1 MSDLLSQYQ
10 SLTPTIEGCSK
21 ADLTNLAIKQANEII
36 ENGSSEIAY
45 AAFTKMEHLIAETK
59 KRIKE
64 DAFNEVFKGN
74 DSAFGVK
81 MAVMA
86 STRYDYSGCGDKEL
100 EGLEAKAKEY
110 ADKVSDKKNFLKGLK
125 SSMVTIIEDT
135 GETFKIF
142 PPLKLVT
149 DAIKTKF

>member
-1 MSDLLSQYQ
+1 MSNLLAQYQ

-21 ADLTNLAIKQANEII
+21 ADLTNLAKVQADEII

-45 AAFTKMEHLIAETK
+45 AGFTKMEHLIDETK

-86 STRYDYSGCGDKEL
+86 ATRYDYSECGDKEL
-100 EGLEAKAKEY
+100 EGLEAQAKEC
-110 ADKVSDKKNFLKGLK
+110 AEQISDRKNFLKGLK
-125 SSMVTIIEDT
+125 SSIVTVNEET
-135 GETFKIF
+135 GETSKIF
-142 PPLKLVT
+142 PPVKLVT

>member
-1 MSDLLSQYQ
+1 MSDLLAQYQ
-10 SLTPTIEGCSK
+10 SLTPTIQGCSK
-21 ADLTNLAIKQANEII
+21 ADLTNLAEKQANEIL

-45 AAFTKMEHLIAETK
+45 AAFTKIEHLITETK

-64 DAFNEVFKGN
+64 DAFNEVSKGN

-86 STRYDYSGCGDKEL
+86 ATRYDYSGCADEEL
-100 EGLEAKAKEY
+100 EYYEAEAKECAKLI
-110 ADKVSDKKNFLKGLK
+110 SDRKDFLKALK
-125 SSMVTIIEDT
+125 SSIVTVSEST
-135 GETFKIF
+135 GETSKTF

-149 DAIKTKF
+149 DTIKTKF

>member
-1 MSDLLSQYQ
+1 MSDLLAQYQ

-45 AAFTKMEHLIAETK
+45 AAFTKMEHLIDETK
-59 KRIKE
+59 ERIKE
-64 DAFNEVFKGN
+64 DAFNEVSKGN

-81 MAVMA
+81 MLLMA
-86 STRYDYSGCGDKEL
+86 ATRYDYSECGDKEL
-100 EGLEAKAKEY
+100 EGLEAKAKEC
-110 ADKVSDKKNFLKGLK
+110 AEQISDRKNFLKGLK
-125 SSMVTIIEDT
+125 SSIVTVNEET
-135 GETFKIF
+135 GETSKIF
-142 PPLKLVT
+142 PPVKLVT